1 MFSSSI
7 NKFLF
12 HYIIAGVTP
21 FLINTGNTP
30 YKSHSKLLYNCYII
44 ESFLSSQIINTVP
57 FFLLFPAQ
65 KVFFRFQNVKVSN
78 LLLKLKELNATYD
91 R

>member
-1 MFSSSI
+1 MHKNNKLSKMFSSSI
-7 NKFLF
+7 NKLLF

-57 FFLLFPAQ
+57 LFLLFPAQ
-65 KVFFRFQNVKVSN
+65 VFSDSRM
-78 LLLKLKELNATYD
+78 LKLVTCS
-91 R
+91 